1 MGVVSKYILNLIAK
15 QVEDNGIVD
24 WYDPDRAYSE
34 AVKALDLAG
43 STILRYD
50 GSFAQ
55 LRWEI
60 DQQKLMDGHP
70 SPSLGPDTHGRPAAA
85 EIRIP
90 ILGHVPCYFDK
101 V

>member
-34 AVKALDLAG
+34 AVKALDLPG

-50 GSFAQ
+50 GSFVQ

-60 DQQKLMDGHP
+60 DDN
-70 SPSLGPDTHGRPAAA
+70 SVA
-85 EIRIP
+85 ELAKRSRGVPRLAIR
-90 ILGHVPCYFDK
+90 LLESAKRV
-101 V
+101 